1 MTSAKDTDS
10 LETPERTCFGI
21 PLSALAVC
29 IALSL
34 TVGLIGMDGT
44 IVGVATPEIT
54 TDLGS
59 LGDVG
64 WLGSAYFLAAA
75 ASQLVFGALNRVVPH
90 KHVYI
95 AGIFLFELGCL
106 LAGLA
111 NTSTMCIV
119 GRAFS
124 GLGCSGVVSTSLVL
138 VTEILPPARLPLM
151 IGVLGA
157 MELVGQ
163 ITGPLIGGALTDN
176 ASWRWCFLINVPMG
190 TVAGAVVFFLLR
202 THRKPWKTIFQELK
216 LIDGIGILILTPAIA
231 LILFVVQSGGNTFAW
246 NSAQS
251 ISMLTVG
258 FALLVALVFWEHR
271 KGEAAVIP
279 LTLFKNRS
287 ISFAAAFA
295 VAAGM
300 AMALFDYYIPLWNQV
315 IKGYSAARSGILLLP
330 LNACSAVG
338 VMAGGL
344 LANTIGRAN
353 PVMLLGGTLTAIVS
367 GLFSTITMAS
377 TDSLIMGISALA
389 GFAALAS
396 QQPIV
401 VAHNAVE
408 TKLSP
413 TAISMML
420 FSSMVGSAISLAIA
434 QAVFL
439 NKLQGNLRLVQ
450 GVDVDKIIRSGA
462 TELRHIVDPSLLP
475 KVLELYN
482 LSIVQVFYMA
492 LAAGIAMTIAS
503 LLVKWTRI
511 LEKKPKDA
519 ETCEPSPVTSAGTGV
534 TEPEDRENTETTTET
549 IVEKD
554 KD

>member
-1 MTSAKDTDS
+1 
-10 LETPERTCFGI
+10 
-21 PLSALAVC
+21 
-29 IALSL
+29 
-34 TVGLIGMDGT
+34 
-44 IVGVATPEIT
+44 
-54 TDLGS
+54 
-59 LGDVG
+59 
-64 WLGSAYFLAAA
+64 
-75 ASQLVFGALNRVVPH
+75 
-90 KHVYI
+90 
-95 AGIFLFELGCL
+95 
-106 LAGLA
+106 
-111 NTSTMCIV
+111 
-119 GRAFS
+119 
-124 GLGCSGVVSTSLVL
+124 
-138 VTEILPPARLPLM
+138 
-151 IGVLGA
+151 
-157 MELVGQ
+157 
-163 ITGPLIGGALTDN
+163 
-176 ASWRWCFLINVPMG
+176 
-190 TVAGAVVFFLLR
+190 
-202 THRKPWKTIFQELK
+202 
-216 LIDGIGILILTPAIA
+216 
-231 LILFVVQSGGNTFAW
+231 
-246 NSAQS
+246 
-251 ISMLTVG
+251 MLTVG

-279 LTLFKNRS
+279 LALFKNRS

-377 TDSLIMGISALA
+377 TDSRIMGISALA

-439 NKLQGNLRLVQ
+439 NKLQGNLRPVQ

-475 KVLELYN
+475 NVLELYN

-492 LAAGIAMTIAS
+492 LAAGIAMTVAS

-519 ETCEPSPVTSAGTGV
+519 EICEPSPVTSAGTGV

>member
-1 MTSAKDTDS
+1 
-10 LETPERTCFGI
+10 
-21 PLSALAVC
+21 
-29 IALSL
+29 
-34 TVGLIGMDGT
+34 
-44 IVGVATPEIT
+44 
-54 TDLGS
+54 
-59 LGDVG
+59 
-64 WLGSAYFLAAA
+64 
-75 ASQLVFGALNRVVPH
+75 
-90 KHVYI
+90 
-95 AGIFLFELGCL
+95 
-106 LAGLA
+106 
-111 NTSTMCIV
+111 
-119 GRAFS
+119 
-124 GLGCSGVVSTSLVL
+124 
-138 VTEILPPARLPLM
+138 
-151 IGVLGA
+151 
-157 MELVGQ
+157 
-163 ITGPLIGGALTDN
+163 
-176 ASWRWCFLINVPMG
+176 
-190 TVAGAVVFFLLR
+190 
-202 THRKPWKTIFQELK
+202 
-216 LIDGIGILILTPAIA
+216 
-231 LILFVVQSGGNTFAW
+231 
-246 NSAQS
+246 
-251 ISMLTVG
+251 
-258 FALLVALVFWEHR
+258 
-271 KGEAAVIP
+271 
-279 LTLFKNRS
+279 
-287 ISFAAAFA
+287 
-295 VAAGM
+295 
-300 AMALFDYYIPLWNQV
+300 
-315 IKGYSAARSGILLLP
+315 
-330 LNACSAVG
+330 
-338 VMAGGL
+338 MAGGL

-377 TDSLIMGISALA
+377 TDSRIMGFSALA

-439 NKLQGNLRLVQ
+439 NKLQGNLRPVQ

-492 LAAGIAMTIAS
+492 LAAGIAMTVAS

-534 TEPEDRENTETTTET
+534 TEPEDRENAQTTTET